1 MKTSGPVQKNFDN
14 DNKILTKQI
23 REKPVENHFEES
35 VNGVVWRIWLKI
47 VSTISFATERSAE
60 KQNSYNNHVND
71 VLILVRAMNFI
82 FLIDLP
88 Q

>member
-1 MKTSGPVQKNFDN
+1 MRTSGFIQKNFDN

-23 REKPVENHFEES
+23 REKPVENHLEES
-35 VNGVVWRIWLKI
+35 VNGVVRRIWLKF

-71 VLILVRAMNFI
+71 VLILVRAMN
-82 FLIDLP
+82 LIVLIELP